1 MDVAVKKPVITEKSL
16 KMAKDGLYTFVV
28 DNLARKQTIARAIEK
43 LFDVKVIKVKTVNL
57 KDEIKLQRGR
67 RGYFKK
73 SGFRKAIVQLKEG
86 QKITLFEAQEGAKE
100 EEKEKIKEK
109 KSLLTGTKVKI
120 ERGGKK

>member
-1 MDVAVKKPVITEKSL
+1 MEVAVKKPVITEKSL

-28 DNLARKQTIARAIEK
+28 DNLARKQAIARAIEK
-43 LFDVKVIKVKTVNL
+43 LFNVKVIKVKTANL

-73 SGFRKAIVQLKEG
+73 SGFRKATVQLKEG

-100 EEKEKIKEK
+100 EEKEQVKEK
-109 KSLLTGTKVKI
+109 KSLLTGTKVKV

>member
-1 MDVAVKKPVITEKSL
+1 MDVVVKKPVITEKSL

-28 DNLARKQTIARAIEK
+28 DSLARKQTIARAIEK
-43 LFDVKVIKVKTVNL
+43 LFDVKVIKVKTTNL

-86 QKITLFEAQEGAKE
+86 QKIALFEAQEGAKE
-100 EEKEKIKEK
+100 EEKEQVKEK